1 MAINLTAYV
10 KVYYERID
18 ASEEI
23 DVNKSNKSKKF
34 IICHYFR

>member
-10 KVYYERID
+10 MVYYERID

-23 DVNKSNKSKKF
+23 DVNKSNK
-34 IICHYFR
+34 